1 MIDGDRV
8 KTKSSGAGLPAQ
20 SILLD
25 ANVLINF
32 IYVDQLD
39 LLGKLNEYQFFIP
52 EHVVAEITRKN
63 QAALLKKAIGSGIL
77 EKTVITDIEEIA
89 DYSEFHKTLGQ
100 GESACLSI
108 ALNRGYSIASDEKGL
123 FRRIVIEK
131 IGRQRLVT
139 TPDLILTA
147 IRANLITVAQA
158 DKWKERL
165 ETHRFKMKFESFNEY
180 L

>member
-1 MIDGDRV
+1 MIGGDRM
-8 KTKSSGAGLPAQ
+8 KTKSSGADPPAQ
-20 SILLD
+20 FILLD

-32 IYVDQLD
+32 IHVDHLD
-39 LLGKLNEYQFFIP
+39 LLGKLKEYQFFTP
-52 EHVVAEITRKN
+52 EHVVAEITRKD
-63 QAALLKKAIGSGIL
+63 QAALLKKAIESGIL
-77 EKTVITDIEEIA
+77 EQMVITDIAEIA
-89 DYSEFHKTLGQ
+89 EYLEFHKTLGQ

-131 IGRQRLVT
+131 IGWQRLVT

-158 DKWKERL
+158 DKWKDRL
-165 ETHRFKMKFESFNEY
+165 ETHQFKMKFQSFKEY